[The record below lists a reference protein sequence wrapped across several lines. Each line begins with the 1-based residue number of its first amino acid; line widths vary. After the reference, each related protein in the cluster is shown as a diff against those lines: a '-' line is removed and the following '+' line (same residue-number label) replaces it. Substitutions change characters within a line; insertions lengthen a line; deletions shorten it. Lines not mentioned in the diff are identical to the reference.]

1 MVRQTG
7 HPTSLD
13 LSHEPVRH
21 RFVARVS
28 GTEAV
33 IEYRGMNPAMLDFHH
48 TFVPQALRGTGIAAE
63 LTTFALDHARANG
76 LKVRPTCPY
85 TARFIERH
93 PEYASL
99 VG

>member
-1 MVRQTG
+1 MQMTDA
-7 HPTSLD
+7 TSLD
-13 LSHEPVRH
+13 ISHEPDRH

-33 IEYRGMNPAMLDFHH
+33 IEYREMDTRTLDFYH
-48 TFVPQALRGTGIAAE
+48 TFVPQALRGGGIAAE
-63 LTTFALDHARANG
+63 LTTFALNHARTHG
-76 LKVRPTCPY
+76 LKIRPTCPY
-85 TARFIERH
+85 TARFVERH